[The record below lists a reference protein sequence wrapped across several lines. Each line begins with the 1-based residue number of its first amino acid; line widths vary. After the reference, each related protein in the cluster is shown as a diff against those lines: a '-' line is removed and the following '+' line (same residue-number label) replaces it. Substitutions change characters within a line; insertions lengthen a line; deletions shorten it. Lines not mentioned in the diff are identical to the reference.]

1 MSGFQ
6 FFMRD
11 RGSIRSIKFGVRLVF
26 QRAPFGRLDSAV
38 LCPGTTFRR
47 PDEQAACEGP
57 HRNRRLEDGCFIRRC
72 ESIRFF
78 QTITSLAPQLRFPGP
93 HSGDAEFDG

>member
-6 FFMRD
+6 FFHARQRVD
-11 RGSIRSIKFGVRLVF
+11 PINKVWRAPGF

-57 HRNRRLEDGCFIRRC
+57 HRNRGWRMVALSDVASLFA
-72 ESIRFF
+72 FF
-78 QTITSLAPQLRFPGP
+78 RQLLP
-93 HSGDAEFDG
+93 